1 MHADLRSSRPPL
13 HPRRLAR
20 WFWRLILDV
29 VEEYRRDG
37 VGDLAAAITFW
48 TLLSIPAAALAL
60 VSMLSSLDSLIGGS
74 LAQDVEDE
82 VIGFVEDTFAD
93 SQALEDTV
101 LELFAD
107 SSTGVATVATLVAI
121 FTLSRAFAGLIR
133 ALDNAYGVDE
143 GRPWWYLRLVAIGLG
158 LTTILIV
165 ASGAT
170 VLAIIPQLPFGLLR
184 WFTVPIVF
192 VALVL
197 WAATIF
203 HIGPNHRTPWKYD
216 LPGAFVTAL
225 GWVLGTQAF
234 ALYVSVAGGG
244 NDVQTTVG
252 AILLALTLMY
262 VLSIV
267 MLVGAEVN
275 DVIARR
281 AGVVQERTHVNDR
294 ARRVRA
300 WIRRQRERRAAATA
314 DADEPTAAPEST
326 ESA

>member
-1 MHADLRSSRPPL
+1 MNAELRTSRPPL
-13 HPRRLAR
+13 RPRAFLR
-20 WFWRLILDV
+20 WLWRLILDV

-48 TLLSIPAAALAL
+48 TLLSVPAAALAL

-82 VIGFVEDTFAD
+82 ALIFVDDTFAD
-93 SQALEDTV
+93 SQALQDTV
-101 LELFAD
+101 RELFAD
-107 SSTGVATVATLVAI
+107 SSTGVATIATLVAV

-133 ALDNAYGVDE
+133 SLDRAYSIEE
-143 GRPWWYLRLVAIGLG
+143 GRPFWYLRLVAIGLG
-158 LTTILIV
+158 LATILIV
-165 ASGAT
+165 AAGAT
-170 VLAIIPQLPFGLLR
+170 VLAVLPQLPYGQLLR
-184 WFTVPIVF
+184 WLTVPLVF
-192 VALVL
+192 IALVM

-203 HIGPNHRTPWKYD
+203 HVGPNHRTPWKYD
-216 LPGAFVTAL
+216 LPGAIVTAL

-234 ALYVSVAGGG
+234 AFYVSVAGGG

-262 VLSIV
+262 VLSTV

-275 DVIARR
+275 DVLARR
-281 AGVVQERTHVNDR
+281 AGVVQQQPHINDR
-294 ARRVRA
+294 ARRLGR
-300 WIRRQRERRAAATA
+300 WIKRQRERRAATRA
-314 DADEPTAAPEST
+314 SS